1 MQGFS
6 IAQKIN
12 FFKLEENVYK
22 SNKSLCFLRYTI
34 YSKATVKKEERQ
46 NNKASW
52 GTGSRLRAREMEPNL
67 ALSDISLQKASNK
80 NASSNQVKVAH
91 FQWLS

>member
-46 NNKASW
+46 NNKAS
-52 GTGSRLRAREMEPNL
+52 
-67 ALSDISLQKASNK
+67 
-80 NASSNQVKVAH
+80 
-91 FQWLS
+91 